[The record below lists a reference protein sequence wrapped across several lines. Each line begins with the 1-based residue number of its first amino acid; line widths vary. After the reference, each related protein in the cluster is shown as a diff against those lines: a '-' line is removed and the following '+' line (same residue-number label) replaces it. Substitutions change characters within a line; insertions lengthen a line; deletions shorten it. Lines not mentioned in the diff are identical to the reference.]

1 MLRKALRCVRL
12 RLYEPE
18 VAAWALESGLSRRPR
33 CIRPIRLVSLGKIE
47 RASYIAPPRSCL
59 AEFLQVWS
67 YLSPGIFGENRWKSS
82 IEIGVEQQSYRERGC
97 DQPSTSLCVRS
108 PAGHI
113 DAPWGGKRKEK
124 FATKVRP
131 ANPALLLYALL

>member
-1 MLRKALRCVRL
+1 MVPNALSADQTMRVVTSVAGCTLGPSSLTLFSTFISRNIGKAQFFRQI
-12 RLYEPE
+12 
-18 VAAWALESGLSRRPR
+18 G
-33 CIRPIRLVSLGKIE
+33 
-47 RASYIAPPRSCL
+47 SCL

-97 DQPSTSLCVRS
+97 DRPSTSLCVLS